1 MTQPQQPSDARRD
14 GAAVLLVGGAGSGK
28 TYSVS
33 TLIECGLD
41 VFILG
46 CEPRFLESIEA
57 AIKERNLPIDKLH
70 WSHVYPA
77 TVGWDTL
84 ITQVRTI
91 GSMPYESLSKIK
103 TMTGKDQYQQFVE
116 VYRAL
121 SNFKDE
127 RTGKSFGPVDSWGP
141 DRALVIDSLTGLAKM
156 SFDLVQGGK
165 PTAHEGEWGV
175 AMTNLENLLH
185 KLTSD
190 VRCFL
195 VMLGHIEREPDPTG
209 AGTMLTVGTLG
220 RKLSPK
226 LGRMFSEVVHCHRNG
241 TQYQWSTITP
251 MFDLKRRVLPL
262 SETIPPTFKPIV
274 DAWRERL
281 TTRQLTAT
289 STHAG
294 EQS

>member
-1 MTQPQQPSDARRD
+1 MTQPQQPSDARPD
-14 GAAVLLVGGAGSGK
+14 GAAGSGK

-127 RTGKSFGPVDSWGP
+127 RTGKSFGPTAKTCSGSPSVVFGARSGLRGMP
-141 DRALVIDSLTGLAKM
+141 SALRSTRSTTGGQSL
-156 SFDLVQGGK
+156 
-165 PTAHEGEWGV
+165 
-175 AMTNLENLLH
+175 
-185 KLTSD
+185 
-190 VRCFL
+190 
-195 VMLGHIEREPDPTG
+195 
-209 AGTMLTVGTLG
+209 
-220 RKLSPK
+220 
-226 LGRMFSEVVHCHRNG
+226 RM
-241 TQYQWSTITP
+241 
-251 MFDLKRRVLPL
+251 
-262 SETIPPTFKPIV
+262 
-274 DAWRERL
+274 
-281 TTRQLTAT
+281 
-289 STHAG
+289 
-294 EQS
+294 